1 MCVWV
6 VNSLSYSLNNLVL
19 LIKVFPHI
27 DQLVMWV
34 GRYISEKTYFND
46 ECVECRMAKPD
57 LQTWWLFYKGNA
69 LTENT
74 E

>member
-1 MCVWV
+1 M
-6 VNSLSYSLNNLVL
+6 
-19 LIKVFPHI
+19 KVFPHI

-46 ECVECRMAKPD
+46 ECVECRVAKPD